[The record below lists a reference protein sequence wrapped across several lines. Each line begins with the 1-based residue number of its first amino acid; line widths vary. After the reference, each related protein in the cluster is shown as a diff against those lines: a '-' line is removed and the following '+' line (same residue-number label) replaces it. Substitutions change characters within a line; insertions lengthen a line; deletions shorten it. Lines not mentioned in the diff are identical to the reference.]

1 MKLRH
6 YLTFFLVTAGLFF
19 LAEKVRASEGTVE
32 LRSTTVEPYRCWAAS
47 VRMQNQE
54 YRIPFTCKYLIYPAD
69 ENIFNYVVWAT
80 PKEGGNSVKLGTLG
94 LGKGEFKTKKTFTGL
109 FVTTEASKET
119 KTPQGQTVMK
129 GDITP
134 VEFLEEA
141 STPTPTPGEEEKE
154 KISEEEKTETPQENL
169 TTRQKLLLAL
179 RRAGIA
185 ALVALV
191 AIIGLIFVVTRSRG

>member
-6 YLTFFLVTAGLFF
+6 YLTFFLVTAGLFL
-19 LAEKVRASEGTVE
+19 LAEKAFASEGTVE
-32 LRSTTVEPYRCWAAS
+32 LRSTTGEPYRCWAAS

-129 GDITP
+129 GEVTD

-141 STPTPTPGEEEKE
+141 ATPTPTPGEEEE
-154 KISEEEKTETPQENL
+154 VVPEEEKVETPEQTL
-169 TTRQKLLLAL
+169 STRQKLLLAL

-185 ALVALV
+185 ALIALV

>member
-1 MKLRH
+1 MRLRH
-6 YLTFFLVTAGLFF
+6 YLIFSLTIAGLFF

-80 PKEGGNSVKLGTLG
+80 PKEGGNPIKLGTLG
-94 LGKGEFKTKKTFTGL
+94 LGKGEFKTKKSFTGL
-109 FVTTEASKET
+109 FVTTEMSKET

-129 GDITP
+129 GEIKE

-141 STPTPTPGEEEKE
+141 ATPTPTPAEEEE
-154 KISEEEKTETPQENL
+154 AVSEEEKVEAPVQAL
-169 TTRQKLLLAL
+169 STRQKLLLAL